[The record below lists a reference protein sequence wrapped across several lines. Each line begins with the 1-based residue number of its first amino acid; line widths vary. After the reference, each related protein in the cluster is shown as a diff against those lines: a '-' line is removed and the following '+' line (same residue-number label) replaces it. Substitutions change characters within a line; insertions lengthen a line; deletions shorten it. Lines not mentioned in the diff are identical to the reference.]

1 MKTLAAALVC
11 AAFVSAKKLPPKDPV
26 PKVLPGEFDPDN
38 SGEITKE
45 LPKDLPNI
53 SFEKPSE
60 PEVLPTPPT
69 APNVLPT
76 PEKTKPKTPD
86 TVKPKPTPAA
96 DKTKP
101 PRGRPDEKPSEPEP
115 VPETP

>member
-53 SFEKPSE
+53 SFEKP
-60 PEVLPTPPT
+60 
-69 APNVLPT
+69 
-76 PEKTKPKTPD
+76 
-86 TVKPKPTPAA
+86 
-96 DKTKP
+96 
-101 PRGRPDEKPSEPEP
+101 
-115 VPETP
+115 